1 MDSIKWA
8 RLIATQIV
16 LNRYFGE
23 YDPTAG
29 KAGCSRA
36 SSTDHG
42 YARCTVRFYVCS
54 KMHRAVHVKHSSG
67 VGMFGTALGIDW
79 DDWLIYDTDNE
90 HTLRSPVAKIRAFLV
105 EGFISHMIPT
115 VIDVIADST
124 QMREVEH
131 G

>member
-29 KAGCSRA
+29 KAGCSHA
-36 SSTDHG
+36 SSTDGAH
-42 YARCTVRFYVCS
+42 ARCAVRFYVCGQ
-54 KMHRAVHVKHSSG
+54 MHRAVHIKHSSPRG
-67 VGMFGTALGIDW
+67 VFGNSLGIDC

-105 EGFISHMIPT
+105 EGFINHMMPAF
-115 VIDVIADST
+115 VDVIADSAR
-124 QMREVEH
+124 MWEVGH
-131 G
+131 A